1 MQKDE
6 LGKEGEEVALQ
17 TLLKKGYQLVE
28 RNYRIDRGEIDLIFK
43 DKNEIVFCEVKTRSN
58 EYLGEPWR
66 QVGFS
71 KQRQLIKTANAY
83 IRKMDV
89 YDEARFDIVSIIL
102 NEKRCKVEHIIGAFA
117 P

>member
-6 LGKEGEEVALQ
+6 LGKEGENLALQ

-43 DKNEIVFCEVKTRSN
+43 DKNDIVFCEVKTRSN
-58 EYLGEPWR
+58 EYPGEPWR
-66 QVGFS
+66 QVGFA

-83 IRKMDV
+83 IRKMDIDNEV
-89 YDEARFDIVSIIL
+89 RFDIVSIVL
-102 NEKRCKVEHIIGAFA
+102 NEKRCKVEHIVGAFA